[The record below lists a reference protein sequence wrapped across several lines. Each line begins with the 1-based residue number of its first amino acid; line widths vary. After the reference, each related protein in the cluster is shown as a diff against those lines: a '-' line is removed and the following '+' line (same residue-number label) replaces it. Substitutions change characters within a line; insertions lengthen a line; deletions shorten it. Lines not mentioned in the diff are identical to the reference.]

1 MFEFLKFSI
10 TCITLRTFILK
21 KYYLLLPSYFFKS
34 SSISF
39 GWSRSRVVRKV
50 SLNYRKSGAVMVG
63 SRHPPRNL
71 VDRIVGEKGL
81 AGRNEGTAATGY
93 AGVAIKRRGL
103 GFWRP
108 SRRPSDGKLNET
120 PIKGLNPV

>member
-1 MFEFLKFSI
+1 MYYTPNFH
-10 TCITLRTFILK
+10 TK
-21 KYYLLLPSYFFKS
+21 KIHLLLPSYFFKS

>member
-1 MFEFLKFSI
+1 
-10 TCITLRTFILK
+10 
-21 KYYLLLPSYFFKS
+21 
-34 SSISF
+34 
-39 GWSRSRVVRKV
+39 
-50 SLNYRKSGAVMVG
+50 MVG

-93 AGVAIKRRGL
+93 AGVAIKRPWGL

-108 SRRPSDGKLNET
+108 SPRLRRSSDGKLNET